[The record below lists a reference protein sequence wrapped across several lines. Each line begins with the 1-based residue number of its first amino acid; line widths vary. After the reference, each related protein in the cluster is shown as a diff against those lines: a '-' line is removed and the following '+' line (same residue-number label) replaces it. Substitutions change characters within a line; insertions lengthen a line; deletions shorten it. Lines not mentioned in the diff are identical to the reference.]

1 MALLTFDVHHHPRRA
16 YITMGLLLAL
26 MLAFPFVASQYGN
39 SWVRIIDIA
48 LLYIMLALGL
58 NIVVG
63 FAGLLDLGYIAFFAV
78 GAYLTALFSS
88 PQFAALLESVV
99 YYSPALGEAL
109 VALFGEEIRTNGI
122 HLSVWAIVPLAG
134 LVAALF
140 GALLGAPTL
149 KLRGDYLAIVTLG
162 FGEIIRIFM
171 NNLNDP
177 INFTNGPQGINMIDP
192 IRIFGVSLAGEAGSQ
207 STVYIGSYAMPSVN
221 AYYFLFLFLCIATIF
236 VTSRLQHSRLGRAW
250 VAIREDEI
258 AAKAMGIN
266 TRNVKLLAFS
276 MGASFGGVAGAM
288 FAAFQGFVSPESF
301 SLTESIAVL
310 AMVVLGGIG
319 HIPGVVLGGVLLA
332 ALPEVLRH
340 VVAPAQMALFGKVVI
355 EAEVLRQLLYGLALV
370 LIMLVR
376 PAGVWPSPNREDRP
390 KAALAR
396 DDEMSEKD
404 AAA

>member
-1 MALLTFDVHHHPRRA
+1 MAILSFDVQHKPRQA
-16 YITMGLLLAL
+16 YLSMGVVLAL
-26 MLAFPFVASQYGN
+26 MLVFPFFAAQYGN

-78 GAYLTALFSS
+78 GAYLVGLFSS

-109 VALFGEEIRTNGI
+109 IAFFGPVIQQTGI
-122 HLSVWAIVPLAG
+122 HLSVWFIVPLAA

-192 IRIFGVSLAGEAGSQ
+192 IRIFGVSLAGEEGSGGIVNVFGYQ
-207 STVYIGSYAMPSVN
+207 MPSVN
-221 AYYFLFLFLCIATIF
+221 AYYFLFLFLCIAVIF
-236 VTSRLQHSRLGRAW
+236 VTARLQHSRLGRAW

-266 TRNVKLLAFS
+266 TRNVKLLAFT

-288 FAAFQGFVSPESF
+288 FGAFQGFVSPESF

-340 VVAPAQMALFGKVVI
+340 VVEPAQQAMFGTVLI

-376 PAGVWPSPNREDRP
+376 PSGLWPSPNKEDRP
-390 KAALAR
+390 NAALAR
-396 DDEMSEKD
+396 EE
-404 AAA
+404 

>member
-1 MALLTFDVHHHPRRA
+1 MALINFDFQRNPRKA
-16 YITMGLLLAL
+16 SVNMAVLVALLLV
-26 MLAFPFVASQYGN
+26 FPFFAQQFGN
-39 SWVRIIDIA
+39 SWVRIADMA

-63 FAGLLDLGYIAFFAV
+63 FAGLLDLGYIAFYAV
-78 GAYLTALFSS
+78 GAYLAGLLAS
-88 PQFAALLESVV
+88 PQFATLLESIINQYPV
-99 YYSPALGEAL
+99 LGDSL
-109 VALFGEEIRTNGI
+109 VAILGPEIQQNGI
-122 HLSVWAIVPLAG
+122 HLSVWMVVPLA
-134 LVAALF
+134 AALAGFF

-171 NNLNDP
+171 NNLNEP

-192 IRIFGVSLAGEAGSQ
+192 IRVFGVNLGGEAGSRA
-207 STVYIGSYAMPSVN
+207 TVFIGGYGIPSVN
-221 AYYFLFLFLCIATIF
+221 AYYFLFLALCVAVVFI
-236 VTSRLQHSRLGRAW
+236 TSRLQHSRLGRAW

-288 FAAFQGFVSPESF
+288 FASFQGFVSPESF
-301 SLTESIAVL
+301 SLTESIVVL

-319 HIPGVVLGGVLLA
+319 HIPGVILGGALLA

-340 VVAPAQMALFGKVVI
+340 VVEPLQEKLFGHVLI

-370 LIMLVR
+370 LTMLMR
-376 PAGVWPSPNREDRP
+376 PAGLWPAPKHEDRP
-390 KAALAR
+390 DGDSDSKNQSTGVMAA
-396 DDEMSEKD
+396 
-404 AAA
+404 

>member
-1 MALLTFDVHHHPRRA
+1 MALLNFDTTRNPRKA
-16 YITMGLLLAL
+16 YGSMAVVLIGLLI
-26 MLAFPFVASQYGN
+26 FPFVAALFGN
-39 SWVRIIDIA
+39 SWVRIIDMA

-78 GAYLTALFSS
+78 GAYVTGLLAS
-88 PQFAALLESVV
+88 PQFATLLESVIYQYPV
-99 YYSPALGEAL
+99 LGESL
-109 VALFGEEIRTNGI
+109 VAVFGPEIQQNGI
-122 HLSVWAIVPLAG
+122 HLSVWAIVPLA
-134 LVAALF
+134 AALAGLF

-171 NNLNDP
+171 MNLNEP

-192 IRIFGVSLAGEAGSQ
+192 IRVFGVNLAGEAGSRA
-207 STVYIGSYAMPSVN
+207 TVVIGGFSMPSVN
-221 AYYFLFLFLCIATIF
+221 AYYFLFLALCVAIVF

-319 HIPGVVLGGVLLA
+319 HVPGVILGGVLLA
-332 ALPEVLRH
+332 SLPEILRH
-340 VVAPAQMALFGKVVI
+340 VVEPLQQQLFGHVLI

-370 LIMLVR
+370 LMMLFR
-376 PAGVWPSPNREDRP
+376 PAGLWPSPKHEDRP
-390 KAALAR
+390 DGDSDTKDQSSGTVAA
-396 DDEMSEKD
+396 
-404 AAA
+404 